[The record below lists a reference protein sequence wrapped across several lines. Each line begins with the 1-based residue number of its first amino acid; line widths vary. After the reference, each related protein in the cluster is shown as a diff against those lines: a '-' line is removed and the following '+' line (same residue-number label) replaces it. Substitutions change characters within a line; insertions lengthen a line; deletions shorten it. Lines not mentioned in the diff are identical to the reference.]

1 MARRDTGS
9 NVGVIMTERICNQHI
24 VRDNRSN
31 MRKTSI
37 VVVITLITMVAEIIY
52 GLITGSMALLAD
64 GIHMGTHAFALVVTV
79 IAYYIAGKH
88 AKNPNFAFSSG
99 KVSIL
104 GGYTNAI
111 ILGIT
116 ALYMVYEAINRL
128 INPETIIFNQALIVA
143 VIGLTINII
152 SAFLLSSGDSHHHHH
167 HHGDNDHHS
176 HEHHHDH
183 NLRAA
188 YIHVITDAMTSVLA
202 IIALLIG
209 KFFGQTWPDA
219 LVAILGAVVILKW
232 AYGLL
237 ISSGSLLV
245 DYHPV
250 AKDNEKLQL
259 IANKSGS
266 IIKDLHIWKTSE
278 NCKAIIL
285 ELEPGETFDKD
296 QFLNDVK
303 DKCNCNHIT
312 VEITA

>member
-1 MARRDTGS
+1 MVRRNTGS
-9 NVGVIMTERICNQHI
+9 NVGDKMTERICNQHT

-31 MRKTSI
+31 MKKTSI
-37 VVVITLITMVAEIIY
+37 VVAITLVTMVAEIVY

-64 GIHMGTHAFALVVTV
+64 GIHMGTHTFALVVTV

-88 AKNPNFAFSSG
+88 ANNPNFAFSSG
-99 KVSIL
+99 KVGIL

-116 ALYMVYEAINRL
+116 ALYMVNEAIHRL
-128 INPETIIFNQALIVA
+128 LNPETIIFNQALLVA
-143 VIGLTINII
+143 AIGLTVNVV
-152 SAFLLSSGDSHHHHH
+152 SAFLLSSGGDHH
-167 HHGDNDHHS
+167 HHGDHEHHN

-188 YIHVITDAMTSVLA
+188 YIHVITDAMTSILA

-219 LVAILGAVVILKW
+219 LVAILGAIVILKW

-237 ISSGSLLV
+237 ISSGRLLV

-250 AKDNEKLQL
+250 AKDNEKLQS
-259 IANKSGS
+259 IVNETGS

-285 ELEPGETFDKD
+285 ELEPGELFNKD

-303 DKCNCNHIT
+303 EKCKCNHIT
-312 VEITA
+312 LDIKA